1 MAKTYFVASQRVNNF
16 RIQFEIS
23 KWGESGTVQKTSKG
37 YQKGAILL
45 IVSSNGGNKK
55 NIVPCWEVTNVLKE
69 EKFSLIL
76 FLKKKRK

>member
-1 MAKTYFVASQRVNNF
+1 MAKSYFVALSE
-16 RIQFEIS
+16 EIA
-23 KWGESGTVQKTSKG
+23 KKGGKG